1 MGIINKIRDF
11 ILPGT
16 FGKGRRAYLTGIVAT
31 IYQILIY
38 VFVLASIYNS
48 FVLYFRFGRI
58 NSFVTIYS
66 ELNGIETPSLI
77 YCKERNMFR
86 NDMNEFNGIVL
97 MRILHHNRY
106 YYSDNKNKR
115 TCIYEGATC
124 LCIDAWKQSYY
135 TFNKLENNKLTV
147 NLNSSSSESSVFQE
161 INSHKELNSS
171 KFSVYHP
178 GDFPVPLFIRDEIDY
193 QISTRMY
200 TNDNDI
206 KYKPHLINWCGLN
219 IREGTNKKN
228 RSNSKNIKGSTN
240 DSSNNSIP
248 HSMKSFAS
256 INTEVSSNI
265 FCEHKDMVELLFISE
280 DELEGGI
287 VGFYTSKNQF
297 SSEPMWVKT
306 SFPGIIFAFL
316 QLEKN
321 WIIDFLLL
329 KRLLYH
335 RMNPF
340 NIIYRHF
347 SNSNGNDLSSQDS
360 GNEDYPNELNLDY
373 GFQKKNKSY
382 LVTESQQIIADIAQ
396 FHGKLL
402 PNDWYQWL
410 IMHQEISKNHN
421 TNSSIMGDNEKSN
434 IKYEFF
440 NNPTFQMSD
449 KLSNLTNEPSE
460 LLKSKYSTLWVRS
473 EYQIFVTP
481 NTVRVANKHFLL
493 KTFGLIMSI
502 IFSLNYLNLFHS
514 VFPYYRG
521 EVPKLTVSPLTKFLS
536 CNLLNSY
543 HGKE

>member
-1 MGIINKIRDF
+1 MGIIYKIRDF
-11 ILPGT
+11 VLPGT
-16 FGKGRRAYLTGIVAT
+16 FGKGRRADLTGIVAS

-38 VFVLASIYNS
+38 AFVLASIYNS

-77 YCKERNMFR
+77 YCRERARFG
-86 NDMNEFNGIVL
+86 NEINAFNGVVL
-97 MRILHHNRY
+97 MRILHYNRY
-106 YYSDNKNKR
+106 YYSDNKNIR
-115 TCIYEGATC
+115 TCIYEGVTC
-124 LCIDAWKQSYY
+124 LCIDTWKQSYY
-135 TFNKLENNKLTV
+135 TIKELEKNKLTA
-147 NLNSSSSESSVFQE
+147 NLNSSSESYIFQ
-161 INSHKELNSS
+161 NSNSYKELNSS
-171 KFSVYHP
+171 QFSVYHP
-178 GDFPVPLFIRDEIDY
+178 GNFPVPLFIRNEIDY

-200 TNDNDI
+200 TNDNDV

-219 IREGTNKKN
+219 IREGTDQGNPN
-228 RSNSKNIKGSTN
+228 NSKNAKGFTKN
-240 DSSNNSIP
+240 SSNNIP
-248 HSMKSFAS
+248 HSMKSRAS

-280 DELEGGI
+280 DKLEGGI

-340 NIIYRHF
+340 NIIYRYF
-347 SNSNGNDLSSQDS
+347 SNSNGNDLSSLDV
-360 GNEDYPNELNLDY
+360 GKEDYRNELNIDY
-373 GFQKKNKSY
+373 GFQKKDKSY

-396 FHGKLL
+396 FHGKVL

-410 IMHQEISKNHN
+410 NVHQQISRNNGTGNNRMDFNESSN
-421 TNSSIMGDNEKSN
+421 TD
-434 IKYEFF
+434 YDYF
-440 NNPTFQMSD
+440 NNPTFEMND

-543 HGKE
+543 HDKQ

>member
-1 MGIINKIRDF
+1 MSVIDKVRDF
-11 ILPGT
+11 VLPGT
-16 FGKGRRAYLTGIVAT
+16 FGKGRRAKLTGIIAS

-38 VFVLASIYNS
+38 TFVLANICNS
-48 FVLYFRFGRI
+48 FLLYFRFGRI

-77 YCKERNMFR
+77 YCKKRSRFG
-86 NDMNEFNGIVL
+86 NDINAFNGTVL
-97 MRILHHNRY
+97 MRILHYNRY
-106 YYSDNKNKR
+106 YYSDNKNIR
-115 TCIYEGATC
+115 TCIYEGSMC

-135 TFNKLENNKLTV
+135 SINDLEANKSTGNVNNSLEPSIFQNPNSYMK
-147 NLNSSSSESSVFQE
+147 LNSNQFSVF
-161 INSHKELNSS
+161 
-171 KFSVYHP
+171 HP
-178 GDFPVPLFIRDEIDY
+178 GDFPVPLFIRNEIDY
-193 QISTRMY
+193 QISTRMSM
-200 TNDNDI
+200 NDNDV

-219 IREGTNKKN
+219 IREDNNKLNYSKITNNFENHSSHNNNILNSVKN
-228 RSNSKNIKGSTN
+228 HTSHNI
-240 DSSNNSIP
+240 
-248 HSMKSFAS
+248 
-256 INTEVSSNI
+256 EVSQNI

-280 DELEGGI
+280 DKFEGGV

-340 NIIYRHF
+340 YTIYKYF
-347 SNSNGNDLSSQDS
+347 SNSNKNDLSPSDIDDE
-360 GNEDYPNELNLDY
+360 NDNELNIDY
-373 GFQKKNKSY
+373 GFQKKDKSY
-382 LVTESQQIIADIAQ
+382 LITESQQIIADIAQ
-396 FHGKLL
+396 FHGKVL
-402 PNDWYQWL
+402 PNDWSQWL
-410 IMHQEISKNHN
+410 NVHQQISRINGTNDDKMNGDKNFDEY
-421 TNSSIMGDNEKSN
+421 I
-434 IKYEFF
+434 F
-440 NNPTFQMSD
+440 NNQTLKMID
-449 KLSNLTNEPSE
+449 ELSNLTNESSG
-460 LLKSKYSTLWVRS
+460 LLKSNYSTLWVRS

-543 HGKE
+543 HDKQ